1 MESGLNMNER
11 ENEPMNQR
19 QAVAVPRHVT
29 VVGAGIMGCDIAAI
43 FVAAGADVTAVA
55 TSSARQEERVDHVRR
70 SVGQLA
76 TGKAEGRF
84 SLVEGLEAAPLRE
97 TDLII
102 ETVPEDLAL
111 KKRVFEHLERLASAD
126 VPIASNAS
134 GFPISAIAGHL
145 DSASR
150 TAGLHFFLPAHVV
163 PVVEVVK
170 GERTSDE
177 KMDFLV
183 DTMRAVGRVPVR
195 VKRDTPGFLANRIQH
210 ALMREVFSILDED
223 LASPEDVDAAVR
235 FGFGFRYVAAG
246 PLMQK
251 EFAGLDTQLAAA
263 TSIYPGLSKSSEPSR
278 TLKDLVASGRTGAKS
293 LHGFWDWDP
302 ASLQAARAAYEKTL
316 LQALHVLKNSSTGSP
331 SGT

>member
-1 MESGLNMNER
+1 MHKLESQSMNER
-11 ENEPMNQR
+11 
-19 QAVAVPRHVT
+19 QALSVPRHVT

-43 FVAAGADVTAVA
+43 FVAAGADVTAIA
-55 TSSARQEERVDHVRR
+55 TSSARQEERVNHVRR
-70 SVGQLA
+70 SVEQLA
-76 TGKAEGRF
+76 TGKAEGKF
-84 SLVEGLEAAPLRE
+84 ALVNGLDAAPLRE
-97 TDLII
+97 TDLIV

-111 KKRVFEHLERLASAD
+111 KRRVFEQLEQLASAN

-170 GERTSDE
+170 GERTSDAT
-177 KMDFLV
+177 MDFLF

-235 FGFGFRYVAAG
+235 YGFGFRYVAAG

-263 TSIYPGLSKSSEPSR
+263 TSIYPALSKSSEPSR
-278 TLKDLVASGRTGAKS
+278 TLTSLVANGRTGAKS
-293 LHGFWDWDP
+293 LHGFWDWDA
-302 ASLQAARAAYEKTL
+302 ASLQAAKSAYEKTL
-316 LQALHVLKNSSTGSP
+316 LEALSVLTNSTAGGASGS
-331 SGT
+331 